1 MTEERPMRRLRTA
14 NPVAVANAPA
24 GAGELL
30 ARIVSEPGDPRLLAG
45 RRRLAPWLIGP
56 RRLVLVAVAFLLVA
70 AGGTAGVVGS
80 GVFAH
85 DHPVALFRHDPVGRG
100 LPPGASL
107 WHQTVITSTVHR
119 AETFTV
125 PGVGR
130 IAFWVAA
137 SRQHGRC
144 TALRLPGGSWSGL
157 DGSSLDAGGTVP
169 GCAPTRA
176 QVDRSQPPV
185 YLLDG
190 FDYQEAIVRGHDGRQ
205 WRIEYGHVNAR
216 GGRPA
221 IVRDTLSGITAR
233 VARGGWFAIVFP
245 ISGAN
250 ALPAWRLQALDG
262 QGRIVAHEPH
272 AG

>member
-1 MTEERPMRRLRTA
+1 
-14 NPVAVANAPA
+14 
-24 GAGELL
+24 
-30 ARIVSEPGDPRLLAG
+30 VSEPGDVRLVG
-45 RRRLAPWLIGP
+45 RRRLPVWLLGP
-56 RRLVLVAVAFLLVA
+56 RRLVLAAVAFVLVA
-70 AGGTAGVVGS
+70 AGGTAGVVDS

-85 DHPVALFRHDPVGRG
+85 DHPVALFRHDPVGQG
-100 LPPGASL
+100 LPPGQRL
-107 WHQTVITSTVHR
+107 WHQTVIPSTVHR
-119 AETFTV
+119 AEAFTV

-137 SRQHGRC
+137 SRQHGLC

-157 DGSSLDAGGTVP
+157 EGSPLDEGGRVP

-176 QVDRSQPPV
+176 QVDRAKPPV

-205 WRIEYGHVNAR
+205 WRIEYGR
-216 GGRPA
+216 ISSRRGRPVT
-221 IVRDTLSGITAR
+221 VRDSLSGISTR

-245 ISGAN
+245 IRDPN
-250 ALPAWRLQALDG
+250 TVPVWRLQALDAH
-262 QGRIVAHEPH
+262 GRVVAQEPH